1 MFGYYNIVRS
11 KKRFLVTIPSL
22 TKKIRWLWLLL
33 FILKFLRKLRTNF
46 FFSTFFFLIF
56 GIKFSKT
63 RKYKYCI
70 KHDLVLLSFQFLES
84 IFFLKERKYKCGFKH
99 DFQNYFNIFNF
110 KNRNWRTIVQL
121 LLNNMLYNSIQND
134 VNLGIIL

>member
-11 KKRFLVTIPSL
+11 KKRFLVTIPIL

-46 FFSTFFFLIF
+46 FLVLFSFWFLASNF
-56 GIKFSKT
+56 QKQE
-63 RKYKYCI
+63 KYKYCI

-84 IFFLKERKYKCGFKH
+84 IFFLKERKYKYGFKH

-121 LLNNMLYNSIQND
+121 LLNNMLYNYIQND